1 MNKIIRRLLRR
12 NLSKTQVAGFILANI
27 AGIAIVILGVQFF
40 EDARPL
46 WSDEDSFIR
55 KDYVVINKRVTA
67 GNTWG
72 VDSTGFT
79 SAELAD
85 IAAQPWVRKV
95 GRFTSADYRLYA
107 SLGAKAAGRS
117 MSTYLFFESIPS
129 EFIDVADEQWEYT
142 PGSETVPIIV
152 SKDYL
157 SLYNFGFAGTV
168 GMPQL
173 SENTISS
180 VPLTIRVRPE
190 NGAPE
195 HLFKGR
201 IVGFSN
207 RLNTILVPEEFM
219 TWSNREFSVFGAPK
233 APSRLILD
241 VSSPG
246 DVRIKKYMEAHG
258 YEIAGDKGN
267 STAAY
272 LVNVITVV
280 MLAVGVVITLLSFF
294 ILLLSISLLIQKNAR
309 KMHSLIMLG
318 VDLGA
323 IARPYIVLVSY
334 VTAVSYA
341 LSVGAMFLFRM
352 LYLRQFHAMGV
363 KGTDPWMSLAVGL
376 ALTLLIWLF
385 SVLSIRRKVSA
396 SFYLSA

>member
-1 MNKIIRRLLRR
+1 MNDIIRRLLRR
-12 NLSKTQVAGFILANI
+12 NLSKTQLAGFILANI
-27 AGIAIVILGVQFF
+27 AGIAIIILGIQFY

-46 WSDEDSFIR
+46 WNDEDSFIR
-55 KDYVVINKRVTA
+55 KDYLVINKQVTA
-67 GNTWG
+67 GTTWG
-72 VDSTGFT
+72 TDSSSF
-79 SAELAD
+79 SEEEIAD
-85 IAAQPWVRKV
+85 IDAQPWVRKV
-95 GRFTSADYRLYA
+95 GKFTSADYRLYA
-107 SLGAKAAGRS
+107 SLAQEGARK

-129 EFIDVADEQWEYT
+129 EFIDVADDQWSYT
-142 PGSETVPIIV
+142 PGDDTVPIII

-180 VPLTIRVRPE
+180 VPLTIRVSPDNGLPE
-190 NGAPE
+190 RTFN
-195 HLFKGR
+195 GR

-219 TWSNREFSVFGAPK
+219 QWSNATYSSSPSTQ
-233 APSRLILD
+233 PSRLILD

-246 DVRIKKYMEAHG
+246 DVRIKDYMSAHD

-272 LVNVITVV
+272 LINVIT
-280 MLAVGVVITLLSFF
+280 AVILTVGIVITLLSFF

-318 VDLGA
+318 VDLRD
-323 IARPYIVLVSY
+323 IARPYIALVMGVNAISY
-334 VTAVSYA
+334 L
-341 LSVGAMFLFRM
+341 LSAGAMFIFRS
-352 LYLRQFHAMGV
+352 LYLEQFHAMGV
-363 KGTDPWMSLAVGL
+363 KATEPWTALVLGL
-376 ALTLLIWLF
+376 VITILLTIF
-385 SVLSIRRKVSA
+385 SIISINRKIRA
-396 SFYLSA
+396 SFYLS

>member
-1 MNKIIRRLLRR
+1 MNDIIRRLLRR
-12 NLSKTQVAGFILANI
+12 NLSKTQLAGFILANI
-27 AGIAIVILGVQFF
+27 AGIAIIILGIQFY

-46 WSDEDSFIR
+46 WNDEDSFIR
-55 KDYVVINKRVTA
+55 KDYLVINKQVTA
-67 GNTWG
+67 GTTWG
-72 VDSTGFT
+72 TDSSSF
-79 SAELAD
+79 SEEEIAD
-85 IAAQPWVRKV
+85 IDAQPWVRKV
-95 GRFTSADYRLYA
+95 GKFTSADYRLYA
-107 SLGAKAAGRS
+107 SLAQEGARK

-129 EFIDVADEQWEYT
+129 EFIDVADDQWSYT
-142 PGSETVPIIV
+142 PGDDTVPIII

-180 VPLTIRVRPE
+180 VPLTIRVSPDNGLPE
-190 NGAPE
+190 RTFN
-195 HLFKGR
+195 GR

-219 TWSNREFSVFGAPK
+219 QWSNATYSSSPSTQ
-233 APSRLILD
+233 PSRLILD

-246 DVRIKKYMEAHG
+246 DVRIKDYMSAHD

-272 LVNVITVV
+272 LINVIT
-280 MLAVGVVITLLSFF
+280 AVILTVGIVITLLSFF

-318 VDLGA
+318 VDLRD
-323 IARPYIVLVSY
+323 IARPYIALVMGVNAISY
-334 VTAVSYA
+334 L
-341 LSVGAMFLFRM
+341 LSAGAMFIFRS
-352 LYLRQFHAMGV
+352 LYLEQFRAMGV
-363 KGTDPWMSLAVGL
+363 KATEPWTALVLGL
-376 ALTLLIWLF
+376 VITILLTIF
-385 SVLSIRRKVSA
+385 SIISINRKIRA
-396 SFYLSA
+396 SFYLS

>member
-1 MNKIIRRLLRR
+1 MNDIIRRLLRR
-12 NLSKTQVAGFILANI
+12 NLSKTQLAGFILANI
-27 AGIAIVILGVQFF
+27 AGIAIIILGIQFY

-46 WSDEDSFIR
+46 WNDEDSFIR
-55 KDYVVINKRVTA
+55 KDYLVINKQVTA
-67 GNTWG
+67 GTTWG
-72 VDSTGFT
+72 TDSSSF
-79 SAELAD
+79 SEEEIAD
-85 IAAQPWVRKV
+85 IDAQPWVRKV
-95 GRFTSADYRLYA
+95 GKFTSADYRLYA
-107 SLGAKAAGRS
+107 SLAQEGARK

-129 EFIDVADEQWEYT
+129 EFIDVADDQWSYT
-142 PGSETVPIIV
+142 PGDDTVPIII

-180 VPLTIRVRPE
+180 VPLTIRVSPDNGLPE
-190 NGAPE
+190 RTFN
-195 HLFKGR
+195 GR

-219 TWSNREFSVFGAPK
+219 QWSNATYSSSPATQ
-233 APSRLILD
+233 PSRLILD

-246 DVRIKKYMEAHG
+246 DIRIKDYMSAHD

-272 LVNVITVV
+272 LINVIT
-280 MLAVGVVITLLSFF
+280 AVILTVGIVITLLSFF

-318 VDLGA
+318 VDLRD
-323 IARPYIVLVSY
+323 IARPYIALVMGVNAISY
-334 VTAVSYA
+334 L
-341 LSVGAMFLFRM
+341 LSAGAMFIFRS
-352 LYLRQFHAMGV
+352 LYLEQFRAMGV
-363 KGTDPWMSLAVGL
+363 KATEPWTALVLGL
-376 ALTLLIWLF
+376 VITILLTIF
-385 SVLSIRRKVSA
+385 SIISINRKIRA
-396 SFYLSA
+396 SFYLH

>member
-1 MNKIIRRLLRR
+1 MNDIIRRLLRR
-12 NLSKTQVAGFILANI
+12 NLSKTQLAGFILANI
-27 AGIAIVILGVQFF
+27 AGIAIIILGIQFY

-46 WSDEDSFIR
+46 WNDEDSFIR
-55 KDYVVINKRVTA
+55 KDYLVINKQVTA
-67 GNTWG
+67 GTTWG
-72 VDSTGFT
+72 TDSSSF
-79 SAELAD
+79 SEEEIAD
-85 IAAQPWVRKV
+85 IDAQPWVRKV
-95 GRFTSADYRLYA
+95 GKFTSADYRLYA
-107 SLGAKAAGRS
+107 SLAQEGARK

-129 EFIDVADEQWEYT
+129 EFIDVADDQWSYT
-142 PGSETVPIIV
+142 PGDDTVPIII

-180 VPLTIRVRPE
+180 VPLTIRVSPDNGLPE
-190 NGAPE
+190 RTFN
-195 HLFKGR
+195 GR

-219 TWSNREFSVFGAPK
+219 QWSNATYSSSPSTQ
-233 APSRLILD
+233 PSRLILD

-246 DVRIKKYMEAHG
+246 DVRIKDYMSAHD

-272 LVNVITVV
+272 LINVIT
-280 MLAVGVVITLLSFF
+280 AVILTVGIVITLLSFF

-318 VDLGA
+318 VDLRD
-323 IARPYIVLVSY
+323 IARPYIALVMGVNAISY
-334 VTAVSYA
+334 L
-341 LSVGAMFLFRM
+341 LSAGAMFIFRS
-352 LYLRQFHAMGV
+352 LYLEQFRAMGV
-363 KGTDPWMSLAVGL
+363 KATEPWTALVLGL
-376 ALTLLIWLF
+376 VITILLTIF
-385 SVLSIRRKVSA
+385 SIISINRKIRA
-396 SFYLSA
+396 SFYLH

>member
-1 MNKIIRRLLRR
+1 MNDIIRRLLRR
-12 NLSKTQVAGFILANI
+12 NLSKTQLAGFILANI
-27 AGIAIVILGVQFF
+27 AGIAIIILGIQFY
-40 EDARPL
+40 EDAKPL
-46 WSDEDSFIR
+46 WNDEDSFIR
-55 KDYVVINKRVTA
+55 KDYLVINKQVTA

-72 VDSTGFT
+72 TDSSRFSEEEMT
-79 SAELAD
+79 D

-95 GRFTSADYRLYA
+95 GKFTSADYRLYA
-107 SLGAKAAGRS
+107 SLAQEGARK

-129 EFIDVADEQWEYT
+129 EFIDVADDQWSYT
-142 PGSETVPIIV
+142 PGDETVPIII

-173 SENTISS
+173 SETTISS
-180 VPLTIRVRPE
+180 VPLTIRVSPDNGLPE
-190 NGAPE
+190 TT
-195 HLFKGR
+195 FKGR

-219 TWSNREFSVFGAPK
+219 QWSNATFTANPPTQ
-233 APSRLILD
+233 PSRLILD

-246 DVRIKKYMEAHG
+246 DVRIKDYMEAHD

-272 LVNVITVV
+272 LINVIT
-280 MLAVGVVITLLSFF
+280 AVILSVGIVITLLSFF

-318 VDLGA
+318 VDLRA
-323 IARPYIVLVSY
+323 IARPYIAL
-334 VTAVSYA
+334 VTAVNAISYL
-341 LSVGAMFLFRM
+341 LSAGAMFLFRT
-352 LYLRQFHAMGV
+352 LYLEQFRAMGV
-363 KGTDPWMSLAVGL
+363 KASEPWTALIVGL
-376 ALTLLIWLF
+376 VITALLTTF
-385 SVLSIRRKVSA
+385 SIVSINRKVRA
-396 SFYLSA
+396 SFYLS

>member
-1 MNKIIRRLLRR
+1 MKKIISRLLRR

-27 AGIAIVILGVQFF
+27 AGIAIVILGLQFF

-46 WSDEDSFIR
+46 WSDEDSFVR
-55 KDYVVINKRVTA
+55 KDYLVINKRVTA
-67 GNTWG
+67 GNMWG
-72 VDSTGFT
+72 VDSTGFS
-79 SAELAD
+79 SAELSD
-85 IAAQPWVRKV
+85 INAQPWVRKV
-95 GRFTSADYRLYA
+95 GAFRSADYRLYA
-107 SLGAKAAGRS
+107 SVGEKATGRS

-129 EFIDVADEQWEYT
+129 EFIDVADEQWKYEA
-142 PGSETVPIIV
+142 GSETVPIIV

-190 NGAPE
+190 NGKSE
-195 HLFKGR
+195 RIFNGR

-219 TWSNREFSVFGAPK
+219 IWSNSEFSLSGTPK

-246 DVRIKKYMEAHG
+246 DVRIKDYMEEHG

-272 LVNVITVV
+272 LVNVITAVV
-280 MLAVGVVITLLSFF
+280 LAVGVVITLLSFF

-318 VDLGA
+318 VDLKA
-323 IARPYIVLVSY
+323 IAAPYISLVSA
-334 VTAVSYA
+334 VTAISYL
-341 LSVGAMFLFRM
+341 LSVGAMFLFRTM
-352 LYLRQFHAMGV
+352 YLNKFQAMGV
-363 KGTDPWMSLAVGL
+363 KGTDVWMSLSVGL
-376 ALTLLIWLF
+376 LLTLLIWLF
-385 SVLSIRRKVSA
+385 STISIRRKVRN
-396 SFYLSA
+396 SFHLSA

>member
-1 MNKIIRRLLRR
+1 MNDIIRRLLRR
-12 NLSKTQVAGFILANI
+12 NLSKTQLAGFILANI
-27 AGIAIVILGVQFF
+27 AGIAIIILGIQFY

-46 WSDEDSFIR
+46 WNDEDSFIR
-55 KDYVVINKRVTA
+55 KDYLVINKQVTA
-67 GNTWG
+67 GTTWG
-72 VDSTGFT
+72 TDSSSF
-79 SAELAD
+79 SEEEIAD
-85 IAAQPWVRKV
+85 IGAQPWVRKV
-95 GRFTSADYRLYA
+95 GKFTSADYRLYA
-107 SLGAKAAGRS
+107 SLAQEGARK

-129 EFIDVADEQWEYT
+129 EFIDVADDQWSYK
-142 PGSETVPIIV
+142 PGDDTVPIII

-180 VPLTIRVRPE
+180 VPLTIRVSPDNGLPE
-190 NGAPE
+190 RTFN
-195 HLFKGR
+195 GR

-219 TWSNREFSVFGAPK
+219 QWSNATYSSRPSAH
-233 APSRLILD
+233 PSRLILD

-246 DVRIKKYMEAHG
+246 DVRIKDYMSAHD

-272 LVNVITVV
+272 LINVIT
-280 MLAVGVVITLLSFF
+280 AVILTVGIVITLLSFF

-318 VDLGA
+318 VDLRD
-323 IARPYIVLVSY
+323 IARPYIALVMGVNAISY
-334 VTAVSYA
+334 L
-341 LSVGAMFLFRM
+341 LSAGAMFIFRS
-352 LYLRQFHAMGV
+352 LYLEQFRAMGV
-363 KGTDPWMSLAVGL
+363 KATEPWTALVLGL
-376 ALTLLIWLF
+376 VITILLTIF
-385 SVLSIRRKVSA
+385 SIISINRKIRA
-396 SFYLSA
+396 SFYLH

>member
-1 MNKIIRRLLRR
+1 MKKIIRRLLRR
-12 NLSKTQVAGFILANI
+12 NLSKTQLAGFVLANI
-27 AGIAIVILGVQFF
+27 AGIAIVILGLQFF

-46 WSDEDSFIR
+46 WADEDSFIR
-55 KDYVVINKRVTA
+55 KDYMVINKRVTS

-72 VDSTGFT
+72 TDSTGFT
-79 SAELAD
+79 AAELAD
-85 IAAQPWVRKV
+85 LQAQPWVRKT
-95 GRFTSADYRLYA
+95 GRFTSADYRLYC
-107 SLGAKAAGRS
+107 SLAQEGSRK

-129 EFIDVADEQWEYT
+129 EFIDVADEDWSYT
-142 PGSETVPIIV
+142 PGSETVPIII

-180 VPLTIRVRPE
+180 IPLGIRIMPDNGLPE
-190 NGAPE
+190 VN
-195 HLFKGR
+195 LKGR

-219 TWSNREFSVFGAPK
+219 EWSNARFSATPAT

-246 DVRIKKYMEAHG
+246 DVRIRKYMEDHN

-280 MLAVGVVITLLSFF
+280 VLAVGIVITLLSFF

-318 VDLGA
+318 VDLRD
-323 IARPYIVLVSY
+323 IARPYEMLVAAVMTLSY
-334 VTAVSYA
+334 L
-341 LSVGAMFLFRM
+341 LSVGAMFLFRS
-352 LYLRQFHAMGV
+352 LYLSQFRAMGIEA
-363 KGTDPWMSLAVGL
+363 TSPWTALCAGL
-376 ALTLLIWLF
+376 LLTLLITLF
-385 SVLSIRRKVSA
+385 SILSIRRKVRA
-396 SFYLSA
+396 SFYLPA